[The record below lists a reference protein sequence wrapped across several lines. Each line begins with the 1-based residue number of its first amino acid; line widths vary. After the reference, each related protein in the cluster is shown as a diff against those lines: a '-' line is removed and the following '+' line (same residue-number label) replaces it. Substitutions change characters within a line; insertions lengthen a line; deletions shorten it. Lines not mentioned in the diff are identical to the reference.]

1 MLSILLFS
9 GTAETSDYGV
19 VNNVI
24 TFPNSINESSFRV
37 CSNITSLLDD
47 DDFEGLEI
55 LTVIISSTSIANF
68 NLPLGFIIV
77 TDFRILDSE
86 GM

>member
-1 MLSILLFS
+1 MFS

-37 CSNITSLLDD
+37 CSNVTSLLDD

-55 LTVIISSTSIANF
+55 VVVLISSTSIANLH
-68 NLPLGFIIV
+68 LPLGFV
-77 TDFRILDSE
+77 LVANFRIIDSE